1 MKPIAAVAGIAAIAA
16 LFVVYLN
23 RTPEPAAPAPT
34 EASATT
40 PTSSPVSSGDT
51 PLPTAGGRDE
61 LPETLALL
69 TDNWLT
75 NWSVR
80 SIDLNE
86 LDIGIRVRDPRDR
99 IPPIDEPDFIPV
111 AEAGD
116 WPDDREPGIALTV
129 GDTSRFY
136 PLSILTRH
144 EIVNDSIEG
153 RPVAVTFCPL
163 CNTGIAFD
171 RVIDGT
177 TFRFG
182 VSGLLR
188 NSDLVMWDD
197 QTQSLWQQITGEA
210 IVGDLTG
217 TRLPILPAPVVSW
230 GDFKAGFP
238 DGELL
243 SQNQGFGIQYGL
255 NPYVGYSTSARPF
268 LFSGEIDDR
277 FPALERVVGVTIGD
291 ESKAYPFS
299 VISSE
304 RAVNDTV
311 GGTPIVV
318 LWGSPET
325 ADALDGRVVADSQ
338 AIGSGVAYNRTVDG
352 QVLTFAPLGDSTFAD
367 AETNSEWNMLGQAVS
382 GPLTGSRLDPVPH
395 RNEFWFAWQ
404 AFFPDAAVYGQ

>member
-1 MKPIAAVAGIAAIAA
+1 MKPVAVAAA
-16 LFVVYLN
+16 LVVAAALAVVYLN
-23 RTPEPAAPAPT
+23 RTPSTPAEQAAPTVGATPST
-34 EASATT
+34 STSASE
-40 PTSSPVSSGDT
+40 T

-69 TDNWLT
+69 TENWLT

-80 SIDLNE
+80 SIDLEE
-86 LDIGIRVRDPRDR
+86 LDIGIRVKDPRDR
-99 IPPIDEPDFIPV
+99 IPPIDDPDFVSV

-129 GDTSRFY
+129 AGTSRFY

-144 EIVNDSIEG
+144 EIVNDVVEG

-171 RVIDGT
+171 RELDGVT
-177 TFRFG
+177 YRFG

-217 TRLPILPAPVVSW
+217 TRLPILAAPVVSW

-291 ESKAYPFS
+291 ASKAYPFS
-299 VISSE
+299 VISQE

-311 GGTPIVV
+311 GGTAIVV
-318 LWGSPET
+318 FWGSPDT

-338 AIGSGVAYNRTVDG
+338 AIGSGVAYSRTVDG
-352 QVLTFAPLGDSTFAD
+352 QVLTFSPLDDSTFVD
-367 AETNSEWNMLGQAVS
+367 AETNSEWDMLGRAVS
-382 GPLTGSRLDPVPH
+382 GPLQGTRLDPVVH

-404 AFFPDAAVYGQ
+404 AFFSDAPVYGQ